1 MLGLNRSWFFLSLT
15 KHHQELYRTK
25 NRKAG
30 ISLATLA
37 VWFREDTL
45 HDHIALKQALD
56 QAAADDK
63 ILLLFHINPEMNDT
77 FTPRYD
83 Y

>member
-1 MLGLNRSWFFLSLT
+1 M
-15 KHHQELYRTK
+15 
-25 NRKAG
+25 
-30 ISLATLA
+30 ATLA